1 MPTTRIPD
9 HPSYP
14 ELPLALSDRLALERT
29 RLANERT
36 LLAYLRTGMALMIAG
51 FSLMNFFRDYFYV
64 WAGAVF
70 VPIGVAVL
78 VGGGLRFQAKRR
90 RIHAN
95 VLASGKG
102 EVVR

>member
-1 MPTTRIPD
+1 MLPVED

-14 ELPLALSDRLALERT
+14 LLPLELRDRLALERT

-36 LLAYLRTGMALMIAG
+36 LLAYLRTGMALVLAG

-64 WAGAVF
+64 WVGALF
-70 VPIGVAVL
+70 VPIGVGVV
-78 VGGGLRFQAKRR
+78 VGGVFRFRAKRR

-95 VLASGKG
+95 VMANQA
-102 EVVR
+102 VQ